1 MSAYQLW
8 LVPEESNMNSVMRSM
23 AAAIAVT
30 LMSSSVFAEQR
41 TVRIY
46 NWLEYL
52 PGEVLKDFEAETGIR
67 PIYDVFDSVEMLESK
82 LLTGNS
88 GYDVVFPSASTLG
101 KFIQAGTFEPLDR
114 SKLKNWSHLD
124 ESFLADLATTGDP
137 GNQYAIPYLWGTTLI
152 GYNVDMVRKALGPDV
167 KLDSWDLIFKEENIS
182 KLAKCGVGFIDAA
195 NEILPIALHYLGL
208 PSHSTEAA
216 DYRQAQHLMLSI
228 RPHINYF
235 SSSRYGMDLAN
246 GDICVGIGW
255 SGGVA
260 LATRLAD
267 AAGKGVKVDMI
278 LPKEGAPVWSDVM
291 AIAKGA
297 VNRDEAHEFL
307 DYMMRPEVIAKV
319 SNAIGYPN
327 PNKDATALVD
337 ASIRDNPNM
346 YIPADKLDTLFVL
359 KSLPQKVER
368 MRMRTWNTIRTGK

>member
-1 MSAYQLW
+1 
-8 LVPEESNMNSVMRSM
+8 MNSFVRSM
-23 AAAIAVT
+23 TVAFAVT
-30 LMSSSVFAEQR
+30 LMSSPVFAEQR

-52 PGEVLKDFEAETGIR
+52 PSEILKDFEAETGIH
-67 PIYDVFDSVEMLESK
+67 PIYDVFDSLEMLESK
-82 LLTGNS
+82 LLTGSS
-88 GYDVVFPSASTLG
+88 GYDVVFPSTANLG
-101 KFIQAGTFEPLDR
+101 KFIEAGTFEPLDR

-124 ESFLADLATTGDP
+124 EPFMADLATAGDP
-137 GNQYAIPYLWGTTLI
+137 GNQYAVPYMWGTTLI
-152 GYNVDMVRKALGPDV
+152 GYNVDMVREALGPDV

-182 KLAKCGVGFIDAA
+182 KLSKCGVGFIDAA

-208 PSHSTEAA
+208 PSHSTDAA
-216 DYRQAQHLMLSI
+216 DYRKAQELMLTI
-228 RPHINYF
+228 RPYVNYF
-235 SSSRYGMDLAN
+235 NSSRYGMDLAN
-246 GDICVGIGW
+246 GEICVGIGW

-291 AIAKGA
+291 AIPKGA
-297 VNRDEAHEFL
+297 VNRDEAHAFL
-307 DYMMRPEVIAKV
+307 DYMMRPEVIAKA

-327 PNKDATALVD
+327 ANKDATALVD
-337 ASIRDNPNM
+337 ASVRDNPNM
-346 YIPADKLDTLFVL
+346 YVPADKLETLFVL

-368 MRMRTWNTIRTGK
+368 MRLRTWNSIRTGK

>member
-1 MSAYQLW
+1 
-8 LVPEESNMNSVMRSM
+8 MNSVMRSM

-52 PGEVLKDFEAETGIR
+52 PAEILKDFEAETGIH
-67 PIYDVFDSVEMLESK
+67 PVYDVFDSIEMLESK

-88 GYDVVFPSASTLG
+88 GYDVVFPSTANLG
-101 KFIQAGTFEPLDR
+101 KFIEAGTFEPLDR
-114 SKLKNWSHLD
+114 SKLSNWLHLD
-124 ESFLADLATTGDP
+124 EPFLAQLATTGDP
-137 GNQYAIPYLWGTTLI
+137 GNQYSVPYMWGTTLI
-152 GYNVDMVRKALGPDV
+152 GYNVDMVRNALGPDA

-182 KLAKCGVGFIDAA
+182 KLSKCGVGFIDAA
-195 NEILPIALHYLGL
+195 NEVLPIALHYLGL
-208 PSHSTEAA
+208 PSHSTEAG
-216 DYRQAQHLMLSI
+216 DYRKAQELMVSI

-260 LATRLAD
+260 LATRLAN
-267 AAGKGVKVDMI
+267 AAGKGVKIDMI

-307 DYMMRPEVIAKV
+307 NYMMRPEVIAKA
-319 SNAIGYPN
+319 SNVLGYPN
-327 PNKDATALVD
+327 ANKDATPLVD
-337 ASIRDNPNM
+337 ASVRENPNM
-346 YIPADKLDTLFVL
+346 YVPADKLASLFVL
-359 KSLPQKVER
+359 KALPQNVER
-368 MRMRTWNTIRTGK
+368 MRIRTWNAIRTGI

>member
-1 MSAYQLW
+1 
-8 LVPEESNMNSVMRSM
+8 MNSVMRSM

-30 LMSSSVFAEQR
+30 LMSSSAFAEQR

-52 PGEVLKDFEAETGIR
+52 PAEILKDFEAETGIR
-67 PIYDVFDSVEMLESK
+67 PIYDVFDSIEMLESK

-88 GYDVVFPSASTLG
+88 GYDVVFPSTANLG

-124 ESFLADLATTGDP
+124 EPFLAELASSGDP
-137 GNQYAIPYLWGTTLI
+137 GNQYAVPYMWGTTLI

-195 NEILPIALHYLGL
+195 NEVLPIALHYLGL
-208 PSHSTEAA
+208 PSHSTEAG
-216 DYRQAQHLMLSI
+216 DYRKAQALMVSI

-297 VNRDEAHEFL
+297 ANRDEAHEFL
-307 DYMMRPEVIAKV
+307 NYMMRPDVIAKA
-319 SNAIGYPN
+319 SNTIGYPN
-327 PNKDATALVD
+327 ANKDATSLVD
-337 ASIRDNPNM
+337 ASIRENPNM
-346 YIPADKLDTLFVL
+346 YIPEDVLPTLFVL
-359 KSLPQKVER
+359 KSLPQSVER
-368 MRMRTWNTIRTGK
+368 MRIRTWNAIRTGM